1 MRKLRAAV
9 CCTLGVAVMTVAQS
23 ASAANWIKLQGV
35 SPALAPLVSVSGYF
49 QPTYTYLPG
58 TAAANG
64 QVPHLNQ
71 IAPNFTSS
79 NSFNIDRARL
89 MIRGNINK
97 DISYFL
103 AAEFGNNAFTHIG
116 GAYTPALMDGH
127 VTFSHYIPGVRVEAG
142 IIRAPGPEQAM
153 QGYMAYNFTSFAN
166 VTTQMMLQPF
176 YNPNPDLP
184 GVQNNGT
191 AAAPVYAVPG
201 SYGEGNNAFRY
212 TGLEA
217 MDWFRNGPWQF
228 TYAAMV
234 GNFGP
239 LTATNYSNSPL
250 VAARLQESYIFGGHG
265 PFQSNL
271 TGFIWYQHATPD
283 IMGQGYSM
291 TRDGL
296 GVTYMQG
303 YMHQWGRWAKF
314 EYMRGSGMISTPSV
328 FSSFPGAPSTG
339 VLTDAQVY
347 PGSQN
352 TAHGY
357 YVSGGLFV
365 TRRVEVDLRYDYY
378 NRLPNIAAQNRTFS
392 TWAVGL
398 QYHFTPL
405 TRVILDYYVR
415 SVGIPHPGAI
425 KPSPTLAESIA
436 NSADNELA
444 LQAVI
449 AF

>member
-1 MRKLRAAV
+1 MKKLRAAV
-9 CCTLGVAVMTVAQS
+9 YGTLGITVMAVAQS
-23 ASAANWIKLQGV
+23 ASAANWFELQGV
-35 SPALAPLVSVSGYF
+35 SPALAPLVTVSGYF
-49 QPTYTYLPG
+49 QPTYTYMPG

-64 QVPHLNQ
+64 KVPRLNQ
-71 IAPNFTSS
+71 IAPNYTSS
-79 NSFNIDRARL
+79 NSFNINRARL
-89 MIRGNINK
+89 MIRGNINR

-103 AAEFGNNAFTHIG
+103 AGEFGNNGFTHIG
-116 GAYTPALMDGH
+116 GHYTPAIMDGH
-127 VTFSHYIPGVRVEAG
+127 VTFSHYIPGVRIEAG

-176 YNPNPDLP
+176 YNPNPSTPYAGGNAQEP
-184 GVQNNGT
+184 G
-191 AAAPVYAVPG
+191 YAVPG
-201 SYGEGNNAFRY
+201 SAGEGVNAFRY

-217 MDWFRNGPWQF
+217 MDWFRNGPWEF
-228 TYAAMV
+228 AYGVMV

-265 PFQSNL
+265 PFQSSL
-271 TGFIWYQHATPD
+271 TGFIWYQHATPNFN
-283 IMGQGYSM
+283 GHAYSM
-291 TRDGL
+291 TRDGI
-296 GVTYMQG
+296 GMAYMQG

-314 EYMRGSGMISTPSV
+314 EYMRGSGMISTGSV
-328 FSSFPGAPSTG
+328 FSPAGIPAPQQNA
-339 VLTDAQVY
+339 LTNAQVY

-357 YVSGGLFV
+357 YISGGLFV

-378 NRLPNIAAQNRTFS
+378 NRLPNIAAQNRTFN

-415 SVGIPHPGAI
+415 DVGIPHLGAI
-425 KPSPTLAESIA
+425 PPAQRALPVSIA
-436 NSADNELA
+436 KSVDNALT
-444 LQAVI
+444 LQAVVS
-449 AF
+449 F